1 MTTFTKILITI
12 LVFIFYIALYITSKG
27 KSKEDKNIALTV
39 LYILFI
45 PTCLIL
51 FDMWDYFAICL
62 PEVYKSFTSKYDI
75 LSFLG
80 TYISAIIS
88 TFFIIWITAVDR
100 NKNTH
105 MQIISQRPLLDVKI
119 GIVDKQ
125 IIKEYEKNN
134 DNSLIYIANELEI
147 KQKEK
152 YKNFQFVK
160 ITNKGAS
167 TAVLN
172 SKEIEIKCKYIIK
185 DIDGYKEH
193 EIIFKDFADRVIIAP
208 NEKIYIVILESNLYE
223 KFELKIETNVV
234 STHIEY
240 KDLFNKNYVDEV
252 EFFQNR
258 QEVKKDNNLIDE
270 EKSE

>member
-1 MTTFTKILITI
+1 MTTFTKIIITI
-12 LVFIFYIALYITSKG
+12 SAFMFYFAFYITSKG
-27 KSKEDKNIALTV
+27 KSKEEKNIVLTI

-51 FDMWDYFAICL
+51 FDMWDYFSIWL
-62 PEVYKSFTSKYDI
+62 PGVYKSFTSKYDM

-100 NKNTH
+100 NKNTDI
-105 MQIISQRPLLDVKI
+105 QIISQRPLLDVKI
-119 GIVDKQ
+119 GIADNQ
-125 IIKEYEKNN
+125 IIKDYEKNN
-134 DNSLIYIANELEI
+134 DNSVIYIANEFEI

-152 YKNFQFVK
+152 YNNFQCIK

-172 SKEIEIKCKYIIK
+172 TKEMEIKCKYRIK
-185 DIDGYKEH
+185 DIDGDKEQ
-193 EIIFKDFADRVIIAP
+193 EVIFKDFTDRVIIAP
-208 NEKIYIVILESNLYE
+208 NEKIFIVILESNLYE
-223 KFELKIETNVV
+223 KFDLKIETNVI

-252 EFFQNR
+252 EFFENR
-258 QEVKKDNNLIDE
+258 HEVKNDNNLIDKE
-270 EKSE
+270 ESE